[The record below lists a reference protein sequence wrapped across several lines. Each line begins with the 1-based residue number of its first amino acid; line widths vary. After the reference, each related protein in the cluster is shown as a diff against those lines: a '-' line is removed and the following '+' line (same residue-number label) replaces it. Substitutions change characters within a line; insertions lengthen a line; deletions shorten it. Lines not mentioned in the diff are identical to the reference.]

1 VPEETEQVKMTV
13 SFNSTRS
20 VALALRVTFE
30 MGSVGERVDGSQDKM
45 DVSQERFL
53 CVLLNYNHI
62 VAISFTV

>member
-1 VPEETEQVKMTV
+1 MPEETEQVKMEV

-45 DVSQERFL
+45 DVSQERFF
-53 CVLLNYNHI
+53 VSY
-62 VAISFTV
+62 